1 MMVDKLKIAVVGL
14 GYVGLSI
21 AATFSK
27 KYSVIGFDID
37 DRRIKELSS
46 GIDSTREVE
55 GWEADACKIEFTADP
70 ARLKEAGFIIVAVP
84 TPIDSRNHPDLRKL
98 LAACETIGRHMKKAA
113 VVVFESTVYPGA
125 TEEQC
130 IPVLEEYSGLEAGS
144 EFFVGYSPERVQS
157 KEKKQA
163 YAKTKKVVSGQNES
177 VLDFVAS
184 VYESVF
190 EAGVYK
196 AKSIRI
202 AEAAKVIENT
212 QQDINIAFINEI
224 ALIFNRLGIDTND
237 VLETAGTKK
246 SFLKFTPGLVGGRRI
261 GFDSYYLSHV
271 AQETGF
277 HPEMILAGRRI
288 NDGISRFIARTVVKK
303 LAKNNITAKGA
314 RVTVLGIT
322 DKEDVPEL
330 RNSKVLDLIAELQE
344 YGIDVQ
350 LADCCTDPKE
360 MDRRYGLVLTSE
372 FELLPAS
379 AVILAVP
386 HQAYKQ
392 AGWKLFEKLLLNK
405 EGLVFDIKSVLNQD
419 EKPEQ
424 IELWR
429 L

>member
-1 MMVDKLKIAVVGL
+1 MMIDKLKIAVVGL
-14 GYVGLSI
+14 GYVGLSV
-21 AATFSK
+21 AVTFAK
-27 KYSVIGFDID
+27 KYNVLGFDID
-37 DRRIKELSS
+37 DRRIQQLIE
-46 GIDSTREVE
+46 GFDSTHELE
-55 GWEADACKIEFTADP
+55 DWEIKDSKIDFTADP
-70 ARLKEAGFIIVAVP
+70 ERIKEAGFIIIAVP
-84 TPIDSRNHPDLRKL
+84 TPIDSRNQPDLRTL
-98 LAACETIGRHMKKAA
+98 LAACQTVGRHMKKGA

-130 IPVLEEYSGLEAGS
+130 IPVLEQYSGLEAGS

-157 KEKKQA
+157 KEKKLA
-163 YAKTKKVVSGQNES
+163 YAKTKKVVSGQNEA
-177 VLDFVAS
+177 VLEFVAS
-184 VYESVF
+184 VYESVID
-190 EAGVYK
+190 AGVFK

-202 AEAAKVIENT
+202 AEAAKVVENT
-212 QQDINIAFINEI
+212 QQDVNIAFINEI

-288 NDGISRFIARTVVKK
+288 NDGISSFIARTVVKK
-303 LAKNNITAKGA
+303 LGKNNITAKGS

-350 LADCCTDPKE
+350 IADSCTNPKE
-360 MDRRYGLVLTSE
+360 MERRYGLALTPESL
-372 FELLPAS
+372 LLPAS

-386 HQAYKQ
+386 HKAYKE
-392 AGWKLFEKLLLNK
+392 AGWRLFEKLLLNK
-405 EGLVFDIKSVLNQD
+405 EGLVFDIKSVLDQD
-419 EKPEQ
+419 EKPEH

>member
-1 MMVDKLKIAVVGL
+1 MMIDKLKIAVVGL
-14 GYVGLSI
+14 GYVGLSV
-21 AATFSK
+21 AATFAK

-37 DRRIKELSS
+37 DKRIEQLSA
-46 GIDSTREVE
+46 GFDSTREIEDGVIK
-55 GWEADACKIEFTADP
+55 ASKIEFTTDP
-70 ARLKEAGFIIVAVP
+70 ERIKEAGFIIVTVP
-84 TPIDSRNHPDLRKL
+84 TPIDSRNQPDLKAL
-98 LAACETIGRHMKKAA
+98 LTACEMVGQHMKKAA

-130 IPVLEEYSGLEAGS
+130 IPVLEAHSGLEAGS

-157 KEKKQA
+157 KEKKQV
-163 YAKTKKVVSGQNES
+163 YAKTKKVVSGQNDA

-184 VYESVF
+184 VYESVID
-190 EAGVYK
+190 AGVFK

-202 AEAAKVIENT
+202 AEAAKVVENT

-246 SFLKFTPGLVGGRRI
+246 NFLKFTPGLVGGRRI

-288 NDGISRFIARTVVKK
+288 NDGISSFIARTVVKK
-303 LAKNNITAKGA
+303 LAKNNITPKGA

-322 DKEDVPEL
+322 DKEDVPGL
-330 RNSKVLDLIAELQE
+330 RNSKVLDLIIELLE

-350 LADCCTDPKE
+350 IADSCTDAEELK
-360 MDRRYGLVLTSE
+360 RRCGLALTPESL
-372 FELLPAS
+372 LLPAS

-386 HQAYKQ
+386 HKAYKE
-392 AGWKLFEKLLLNK
+392 AGWRLFEKLLFNK
-405 EGLVFDIKSVLNQD
+405 KGLVFDIKSVLNQD
-419 EKPEQ
+419 ERPEQ

>member
-1 MMVDKLKIAVVGL
+1 MMNDKLKIAVVGL
-14 GYVGLSI
+14 GYVGLSV
-21 AATFSK
+21 AVTFAK

-37 DRRIKELSS
+37 NKRIEQLSE
-46 GIDSTREVE
+46 GIDKTRE
-55 GWEADACKIEFTADP
+55 IEDSEVKAANIDFTADP
-70 ARLKEAGFIIVAVP
+70 SRINEAGFIIIAVP
-84 TPIDSRNHPDLRKL
+84 TPVDSRNQPDLRML
-98 LAACETIGRHMKKAA
+98 LKACETVGRHMKKAA
-113 VVVFESTVYPGA
+113 VVVIESTVYPGA

-130 IPVLEEYSGLEAGS
+130 IPVLEKHSGFEAGS

-163 YAKTKKVVSGQNES
+163 YAKTKKVVSGQNEA
-177 VLDFVAS
+177 VLDFVAEVYGS
-184 VYESVF
+184 VID
-190 EAGVYK
+190 AGVFK
-196 AKSIRI
+196 AKSMRI
-202 AEAAKVIENT
+202 AEAAKVVENT

-246 SFLKFTPGLVGGRRI
+246 SFLKYTPGLVGGRRI

-271 AQETGF
+271 ALETGF

-288 NDGISRFIARTVVKK
+288 NDGVSSFIARTVVKK

-322 DKEDVPEL
+322 DKEDVPKL
-330 RNSKVLDLIAELQE
+330 RNSKVLDVICELQE
-344 YGIDVQ
+344 YGVEVQ
-350 LADCCTDPKE
+350 IADSCTDPEE
-360 MDRRYGLVLTSE
+360 MELNYGLAITSE
-372 FELLPAS
+372 SQLLPAC

-386 HQAYKQ
+386 HRAYKE
-392 AGWKLFEKLLLNK
+392 AGWRLFEKLLNNK
-405 EGLVFDIKSVLNQD
+405 EGLVFDIKGVLNQD
-419 EKPEQ
+419 DKPEK